1 MVDKS
6 KWRNNS
12 ERRTIIVDKVK
23 DLGIGGA
30 QLQAGIGHVKEAVA
44 DAVEDG
50 IDTAK
55 QPLSSAA
62 ARQFT
67 TPNLMSKN
75 IRSRRSASLSV
86 WDWEAVIVAPLARNG
101 YSSS

>member
-1 MVDKS
+1 MALSFKQ
-6 KWRNNS
+6 
-12 ERRTIIVDKVK
+12 E
-23 DLGIGGA
+23 LGM
-30 QLQAGIGHVKEAVA
+30 KEAVA

-62 ARQFT
+62 ARQEICLT